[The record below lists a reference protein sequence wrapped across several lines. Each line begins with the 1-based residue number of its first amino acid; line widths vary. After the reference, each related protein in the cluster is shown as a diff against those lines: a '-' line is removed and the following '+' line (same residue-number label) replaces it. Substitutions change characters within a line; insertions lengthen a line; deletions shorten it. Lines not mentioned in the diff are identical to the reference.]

1 MPEYQ
6 DIYDIHR
13 NLTGKKVIRG
23 GKRSAGEYILV
34 IHVLLFDQQ
43 GRLLVQKRVD
53 DKTNWAGMWDISVGG
68 ISQAGDTSRSA
79 AEREVAEEL
88 GIQLDLS
95 DTEPI
100 FSFRTKNRFDDYW
113 MAVIDS
119 SQKLTL
125 QPEEVELA
133 KWVNRKEWEELL
145 NAHVVIPYTFQWIL
159 FDLFEQN
166 FPGAR
171 LYPFGNPKR
180 IEGAVFDMD
189 GLLIDTERIVKI
201 AWEQAGKEYDFPEAV
216 DAYYHCVGLNAE
228 GDHAYF
234 LKRFGKEFD
243 YDGFRGRA
251 RALAHE
257 ALADG
262 IPVKEGVKEI
272 LKMLKSRG
280 IKLAVASSTREV
292 TVRDELSRAGLLEY
306 FDVVITGDMVTKGK
320 PAPEIYEKAM
330 EALGLDKSVCIAF
343 EDSRN
348 GIRSA
353 YRSGIFPIQIPDQI
367 PANMETNAL
376 SWKTFDSLTT
386 AKDWLLSSGLLG
398 GVNE

>member
-43 GRLLVQKRVD
+43 GRLLVQKRVE
-53 DKTNWAGMWDISVGG
+53 DKANWAGMWDISVGG
-68 ISQAGDTSRSA
+68 ISQTGDTSRSA
-79 AEREVAEEL
+79 AEREVLEEL
-88 GIQLDLS
+88 GIHIDLS

-100 FSFRTKNRFDDYW
+100 FTFRTHNRFDDYW
-113 MAVIDS
+113 LSIVDS
-119 SQKLTL
+119 HQELTL
-125 QPEEVELA
+125 QKEEVELA
-133 KWVNRKEWEELL
+133 KWVNRQEWEDLL
-145 NAHVVIPYTFQWIL
+145 NHHCVIPYTFQWIL
-159 FDLFEQN
+159 FDLFEQH
-166 FPGAR
+166 FPGTR
-171 LYPFGNPKR
+171 LYPFGSPKR
-180 IEGAVFDMD
+180 IQGAVFDMD

-234 LKRFGKEFD
+234 LKRFGTDFN

-251 RALAHE
+251 RQLAKQE
-257 ALADG
+257 LADG
-262 IPVKEGVKEI
+262 VPVKEGAKEI
-272 LKMLKSRG
+272 LQMLKDKG

-292 TVRDELSRAGLLEY
+292 TVREELSRAGLLEY
-306 FDVVITGDMVTKGK
+306 FDVVVTGDMVTKGK
-320 PAPEIYEKAM
+320 PDPEIYEKAM
-330 EALGLDKSVCIAF
+330 KALGLDNSVCIAF
-343 EDSRN
+343 EDSKN

-367 PANMETNAL
+367 PANLETNAL
-376 SWKTFDSLTT
+376 SWKTFDSLLT
-386 AKDWLLSSGLLG
+386 AKEWLLNSGLLG
-398 GVNE
+398 